1 MSPIFGE
8 EVTPAISAPP
18 AGGVELGGLCRDL
31 GPELLEVIVAPRGL
45 EAMITDIA
53 LYDPLTSIP
62 QARVA
67 GQVLLAVGLP
77 ADEALAARL
86 PELAIGGLTAIAC
99 REPRAWPDALIRAA
113 EAHQVSLLSVR
124 EQVEWGELYD
134 ILRAALGAG
143 DLGRP
148 RSSSELERLELNDL
162 FQIAEAT
169 AAIAGGPV
177 MIIDLQSRIL
187 AFSTSSEE
195 EVDQGRKET
204 ILKRQVPD
212 VYQRRLRRTGS
223 YDALYE
229 SGDVLRVDIDELE
242 PRRAITIRFG
252 ESVLGSI
259 WLAGTDDTLSPQA
272 DDALRRAAPL
282 AALHMM
288 RQRAVVNV
296 ERRMREQRVLTL
308 LQGDE
313 SSPGVLDQV
322 GLPADEPLVVVV
334 LDGKARRASSPA
346 AFGPRLIDLLTMHL
360 HTYKR
365 RAVGATLDGRVF
377 VVTGSR
383 GSQDREALDRIAH
396 DCVAHAKVALGLELR
411 VGISHEVG
419 STGDLPVARR
429 SAESCLDHS
438 TAGVTFFE
446 RIRERALLT
455 EVEALVAGFGPGP
468 SAGVV
473 ALAEHDDQHETEYT
487 LTLRCLLGCFG
498 NVTRAAEM
506 LHVHVNTVRYRA
518 RRIAEI
524 TGVSLEDADARLA
537 LELELRAHQGE
548 R

>member
-1 MSPIFGE
+1 M
-8 EVTPAISAPP
+8 TPAISAPP
-18 AGGVELGGLCRDL
+18 AGGVELGDLCHDL
-31 GPELLEVIVAPRGL
+31 GPEILEAIVAPRGL
-45 EAMITDIA
+45 EVMITDVA
-53 LYDPLTSIP
+53 LYDPLASIP

-67 GQVLLAVGLP
+67 GQLLLAVGLP

-86 PELAIGGLTAIAC
+86 PELANGGLTAIAC
-99 REPRAWPDALIRAA
+99 REPRAWPKALIRAA
-113 EAHQVSLLSVR
+113 EVHQVSLLAVR
-124 EQVEWGELYD
+124 EHVEWGELYD

-187 AFSTSSEE
+187 AFSTSSED
-195 EVDQGRKET
+195 EVDQGRKQT
-204 ILKRQVPD
+204 ILNRQVPD
-212 VYQRRLRRTGS
+212 VYQRRLRRAGS

-229 SGDVLRVDIDELE
+229 SVDVLRVDIDELE

-259 WLAGTDDTLSPQA
+259 WLAGSDEALSPQA
-272 DDALRRAAPL
+272 DEAMRRAAPL

-313 SSPGVLDQV
+313 TSLGVLAQV

-365 RAVGATLDGRVF
+365 RAVGATLDGRIF
-377 VVTGSR
+377 VVTSSR
-383 GSQDREALDRIAH
+383 GAPDRDALESIAH
-396 DCVAHAKVALGLELR
+396 DCVTHAKTALGLDLR

-419 STGDLPVARR
+419 GTADLPLARR

-438 TAGVTFFE
+438 TAGVTSFE
-446 RIRERALLT
+446 QIRERALLT
-455 EVEALVAGFGPGP
+455 EVEALVAEFGPGP
-468 SAGVV
+468 SAGVT
-473 ALAEHDDQHETEYT
+473 ALAEHDEQHETEYMV
-487 LTLRCLLGCFG
+487 TLRCLLGCFG
-498 NVTRAAEM
+498 SVARAAEV
-506 LHVHVNTVRYRA
+506 LHVHVNTVRYRVK
-518 RRIAEI
+518 RIAEI
-524 TGVSLEDADARLA
+524 TGVSFEDADARLA
-537 LELELRAHQGE
+537 LELELRARQGE